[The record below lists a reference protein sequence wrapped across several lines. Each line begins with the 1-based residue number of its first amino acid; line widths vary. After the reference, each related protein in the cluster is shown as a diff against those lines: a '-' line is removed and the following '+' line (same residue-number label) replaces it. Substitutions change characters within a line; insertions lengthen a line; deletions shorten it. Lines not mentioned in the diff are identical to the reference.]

1 VAKAKKRRAAAPAT
15 TVRTATHKASTISMI
30 VALVAVLAF
39 PALVR
44 LRLLDLP
51 LERDEGEYAYAGQLM
66 LQGVPP
72 YELVY
77 NMKFPGTYAAYA
89 VIEGVFGQTAT
100 AIRLGLLLVTTLTAI
115 LLYFLGKRLFG
126 ARAGVIAAGAYALF
140 AIAPESFGLYAHATH
155 FVALFVVAAMLLLQA
170 SEAWRLFASGA
181 LLALAVLMKQP
192 AFVFVLFALIYVV
205 CGDRCLSGHSADDG
219 GASGASRRATAE
231 GSGRHIAKSR
241 MRDLAMV
248 CAGGIAVAVLT
259 VLALAAAGVLPRFLF
274 WTIQYAREYATS
286 VPFDR
291 TVFLRFAANLGP
303 IIKFAPLLWLLAI
316 AGLWF
321 VPRGQRLFAIGFL
334 AAGFLAAVPGFYFR
348 GHYFLVMFPALALL
362 AGAAVQEA
370 GKYAT
375 ARIAV
380 AVLAIIVTAAVSFPR
395 LMTTSLEDFTRGL
408 YGQNPFIESIE
419 IANYLREHTQ
429 PNDRIAVL
437 GSEPQIYFL
446 SKRKSATGY
455 IYAYPLMEEQP
466 FAAQMQAEMVKQ
478 IESAK
483 PKYLVYVGVP
493 ESWLRWPKS
502 DMTLLTWF
510 NSGMQSGRW
519 QLEGV
524 ADLSEAQTRYV
535 WGDAA
540 RAYRPLGEDAV
551 FVYRSV
557 TQPGA

>member
-15 TVRTATHKASTISMI
+15 TVRTATHQASTISMI

-39 PALVR
+39 PSLVR

-89 VIEGVFGQTAT
+89 LIEGVFGQTAT

-126 ARAGVIAAGAYALF
+126 ARAGVIAAGAYALL

-170 SEAWRLFASGA
+170 SEPPSLPTSETSRRLGGSEAWRLFASGA
-181 LLALAVLMKQP
+181 FLALAVLMKQP
-192 AFVFVLFALIYVV
+192 AFVFVLFALIYVAV
-205 CGDRCLSGHSADDG
+205 RS
-219 GASGASRRATAE
+219 
-231 GSGRHIAKSR
+231 KSR

-248 CAGGIAVAVLT
+248 CAGGIAVAVLI
-259 VLALAAAGVLPRFLF
+259 VVALAAAGVLPRFLF

-291 TVFLRFAANLGP
+291 TVFLRLAANLGP

-321 VPRGQRLFAIGFL
+321 VPRGRRLFAIGFL

>member
-1 VAKAKKRRAAAPAT
+1 MW
-15 TVRTATHKASTISMI
+15 I
-30 VALVAVLAF
+30 ALVAVLAF
-39 PALVR
+39 PTLVR
-44 LRLLDLP
+44 LRMLDLP
-51 LERDEGEYAYAGQLM
+51 LERDEGEYGYAGQLM
-66 LQGVPP
+66 LHGVPP

-89 VIEGVFGQTAT
+89 VIEAIFGQTAT
-100 AIRLGLLLVTTLTAI
+100 AIRIGLLLVTTLTAI
-115 LLYFLGKRLFG
+115 LLYFLGKRMFG
-126 ARAGVIAAGAYALF
+126 TRAAVIAAGVYALL
-140 AIAPESFGLYAHATH
+140 AIAPGAFGLYAHATH
-155 FVALFVVAAMLLLQA
+155 FVALFVVAAMLLID
-170 SEAWRLFASGA
+170 SEKPWHLFACGA

-192 AFVFVLFALIYVV
+192 AFVFVIFALLYVAV
-205 CGDRCLSGHSADDG
+205 RST
-219 GASGASRRATAE
+219 SR
-231 GSGRHIAKSR
+231 I
-241 MRDLAMV
+241 RDLAMV

-259 VLALAAAGVLPRFLF
+259 VIALAAAGVLPRFLF

-291 TVFLRFAANLGP
+291 TVFLRLGANLGP

-321 VPRGQRLFAIGFL
+321 VPRAQRLFAIGFL
-334 AAGFLAAVPGFYFR
+334 VAGFLAAFPGLYFR
-348 GHYFLVMFPALALL
+348 GHYFIVMFPALALL

-370 GKYAT
+370 GKYAS

-380 AVLAIIVTAAVSFPR
+380 AIMAIVVTAVVSFPR
-395 LMTTSLEDFTRGL
+395 LMTTSNEEFTRQL

-419 IANYLREHTQ
+419 IANYLRDHTQ

-510 NSGMQSGRW
+510 NSGTQAGRW

-535 WGDAA
+535 WGEAA
-540 RAYRPLGEDAV
+540 REYRPLSDDV
-551 FVYRSV
+551 VLVYRV
-557 TQPGA
+557 TR

>member
-1 VAKAKKRRAAAPAT
+1 
-15 TVRTATHKASTISMI
+15 ML

-39 PALVR
+39 PTLVR

-66 LQGVPP
+66 LHGVPP

-89 VIEGVFGQTAT
+89 AIEGIFGQTAT
-100 AIRLGLLLVTTLTAI
+100 AIRIGLLLVTTLTSI
-115 LLYFLGKRLFG
+115 LLYLLGKRMFG
-126 ARAGVIAAGAYALF
+126 ARAGAIAAGAYALL
-140 AIAPESFGLYAHATH
+140 AIAPSSFGLYAHATH
-155 FVALFVVAAMLLLQA
+155 FVALFVVAAVSLLVTA
-170 SEAWRLFASGA
+170 SEPPSLLASEDRAGRPGGSEARMLFTAGA

-192 AFVFVLFALIYVV
+192 AFVFVIFALIYVAV
-205 CGDRCLSGHSADDG
+205 RS
-219 GASGASRRATAE
+219 
-231 GSGRHIAKSR
+231 KSR
-241 MRDLAMV
+241 VRDLAIV
-248 CAGGIAVAVLT
+248 CAGGIAVAILT
-259 VLALAAAGVLPRFLF
+259 VIALAAAGVLPRFLF

-286 VPFDR
+286 VPFDK
-291 TVFLRFAANLGP
+291 TVFTRLATNLGP

-316 AGLWF
+316 VGLWF
-321 VPRGQRLFAIGFL
+321 VPRERRFFAIGFL
-334 AAGFLAAVPGFYFR
+334 VAGFLAAVPGFYFR
-348 GHYFLVMFPALALL
+348 GHYFIVMFPALALL
-362 AGAAVQEA
+362 AGAAVQESGRQA
-370 GKYAT
+370 N
-375 ARIAV
+375 ARLGV
-380 AVLAIIVTAAVSFPR
+380 AIGAIVITSMIGWPR
-395 LMTTSLEDFTRGL
+395 LMNTTQEELTRDL
-408 YGQNPFIESIE
+408 YFSNPFIESIE

-446 SKRKSATGY
+446 SQRKSATGY

-466 FAAQMQAEMVKQ
+466 FAARMQAEMVKQ

-493 ESWLRWPKS
+493 ESWMRWPKS

-510 NSGMQSGRW
+510 NSGTQAGRW

-524 ADLSEAQTRYV
+524 ADMSETQTHYV

-540 RAYRPLGEDAV
+540 REYRPLSEDV
-551 FVYRSV
+551 ILVYRSV
-557 TQPGA
+557 GL

>member
-1 VAKAKKRRAAAPAT
+1 
-15 TVRTATHKASTISMI
+15 ML

-39 PALVR
+39 PTLVR

-66 LQGVPP
+66 LHGVPP

-89 VIEGVFGQTAT
+89 LIEGIFGQTAT
-100 AIRLGLLLVTTLTAI
+100 AIRIGLLLVTTLTSI
-115 LLYFLGKRLFG
+115 LLYFLGKRMFG
-126 ARAGVIAAGAYALF
+126 TRGGVIAAGAYALL
-140 AIAPESFGLYAHATH
+140 AIAPSSFGLYAHATH
-155 FVALFVVAAMLLLQA
+155 FVALFVVAAMLLVTA
-170 SEAWRLFASGA
+170 SEPPSLPASEDRAGRPGGSEARRLVAAGA

-192 AFVFVLFALIYVV
+192 AFVFVIFALIYVAL
-205 CGDRCLSGHSADDG
+205 RS
-219 GASGASRRATAE
+219 
-231 GSGRHIAKSR
+231 KSR
-241 MRDLAMV
+241 VRDLAMV

-259 VLALAAAGVLPRFLF
+259 VIALAAAGVLPRFLF

-286 VPFDR
+286 VPFDK
-291 TVFLRFAANLGP
+291 TVFTRLATNLGP

-316 AGLWF
+316 VGLWF
-321 VPRGQRLFAIGFL
+321 VPRERRFFAIGFL
-334 AAGFLAAVPGFYFR
+334 VAGFLAAVPGFYFR
-348 GHYFLVMFPALALL
+348 GHYFIVMFPALALL
-362 AGAAVQEA
+362 AGAAVQES
-370 GKYAT
+370 GKQAN
-375 ARIAV
+375 AR
-380 AVLAIIVTAAVSFPR
+380 LGFAIGAIVITSMIGWPR
-395 LMTTSLEDFTRGL
+395 LMNTTQEEFTRDL
-408 YGQNPFIESIE
+408 YFSNPFIESIE
-419 IANYLREHTQ
+419 VANYLREHTQ

-446 SKRKSATGY
+446 AKRKSATGY

-493 ESWLRWPKS
+493 ESWMRWPKS

-510 NSGMQSGRW
+510 NSGTQAGRW

-524 ADLSEAQTRYV
+524 ADMSETQTHYV
-535 WGDAA
+535 WDDAA
-540 RAYRPLGEDAV
+540 REYRPLSEDV
-551 FVYRSV
+551 ILVYRV
-557 TQPGA
+557 R